1 MISKTRIKKSV
12 KYITSDFSAYK
23 KFRWLFCIANYHI
36 TGFSSPAEKEIIR
49 NSSETSGL
57 NMNSDNPS
65 ENGIYKSTAPATIS
79 SGNSLHG
86 KKTLA
91 LVNFS

>member
-1 MISKTRIKKSV
+1 MEC
-12 KYITSDFSAYK
+12 ITNDSSAYK
-23 KFRWLFCIANYHI
+23 KFRWLFCIENYHI

-57 NMNSDNPS
+57 NMNLDNPS
-65 ENGIYKSTAPATIS
+65 ENGIYKSPAPATIY

-91 LVNFS
+91 LLIFT